1 MPEEVQALPSHD
13 PTLATVRG
21 GKLGA
26 AWRVFMATRLD
37 GRQLA
42 AAIEARLAATIAE
55 RLPKI
60 GRPPGLAV
68 LRVGDDPASGV
79 YVANKEKA
87 CARVGITSLGA
98 HLPAATSAAQVL
110 STIQQLNAD
119 PAVDGILLQL
129 PVPAGLDERPLLAAI
144 DPEKDADGL
153 HTLNLGRLLKGEPGP
168 RSCTPAGVM
177 ALLAA
182 AGVELAGKRAVVVG
196 RSILVGQPMALMLQA
211 AQATVSIAHSRTT
224 DLPALTREAD
234 VLVVAAGKPRM
245 IGAEHVKPGAV
256 VVDVGIH
263 RLEPEPGAG
272 PDAMVRLCGD
282 VRYEEVEPIASAITP
297 VPGGVGPMTVTLL
310 LVNTVVAW
318 CRHRGVAHGLGDLV
332 P

>member
-1 MPEEVQALPSHD
+1 MAL
-13 PTLATVRG
+13 
-21 GKLGA
+21 
-26 AWRVFMATRLD
+26 RLD
-37 GRQLA
+37 GKQLA
-42 AAIEARLAATIAE
+42 AAIERRLHDTIAQQ
-55 RLPKI
+55 LPAI

-98 HLPAATSAAQVL
+98 HLPAATPAAEVL
-110 STIQQLNAD
+110 AAVQRLNAD
-119 PAVDGILLQL
+119 PTCDGILLQL
-129 PVPAGLDERPLLAAI
+129 PLPAGLNEGPLLLAI

-182 AGVELAGKRAVVVG
+182 AGIELAGKRAVVVG

-211 AQATVSIAHSRTT
+211 ANATVSVAHSRTA
-224 DLPALTREAD
+224 DLAALTRQAD
-234 VLVVAAGKPRM
+234 VLVVAAGRPRM
-245 IGAEHVKPGAV
+245 IGAEHVQPGAV

-263 RLEPEPGAG
+263 RTEGG
-272 PDAMVRLCGD
+272 LCGD
-282 VRYEEVEPIASAITP
+282 VRFEEVEPIASAISP
-297 VPGGVGPMTVTLL
+297 VPGGVGPMTVTMLM
-310 LVNTVVAW
+310 VNTVVAW
-318 CRHRGVAHGLGDLV
+318 CRRRGVAHGLDDLV
-332 P
+332 V

>member
-1 MPEEVQALPSHD
+1 MAL
-13 PTLATVRG
+13 
-21 GKLGA
+21 
-26 AWRVFMATRLD
+26 RLD
-37 GRQLA
+37 GKQLA
-42 AAIEARLAATIAE
+42 AAIERRLHDTIA
-55 RLPKI
+55 RQLPAI

-98 HLPAATSAAQVL
+98 HLPAATPAAEVL
-110 STIQQLNAD
+110 AAVQRLNAD
-119 PAVDGILLQL
+119 PTCDGILLQL
-129 PVPAGLDERPLLAAI
+129 PLPAGLNEGPLLLAI

-182 AGVELAGKRAVVVG
+182 AGIELAGKRAVVVG

-211 AQATVSIAHSRTT
+211 ANATVSVAHSRTA
-224 DLPALTREAD
+224 DLAALTREAD
-234 VLVVAAGKPRM
+234 VLVVAAGRPRM
-245 IGAEHVKPGAV
+245 IGAEHVQPGAV

-263 RLEPEPGAG
+263 RIDTG
-272 PDAMVRLCGD
+272 LCGD
-282 VRYEEVEPIASAITP
+282 VRFEEVEPIASAISP
-297 VPGGVGPMTVTLL
+297 VPGGVGPMTVTML

-318 CRHRGVAHGLGDLV
+318 CRRHGVAHGLDDLV
-332 P
+332 V

>member
-1 MPEEVQALPSHD
+1 
-13 PTLATVRG
+13 
-21 GKLGA
+21 
-26 AWRVFMATRLD
+26 MATRLD

-42 AAIEARLAATIAE
+42 ATIEQRLQVVVAE
-55 RLPKI
+55 RLERA

-87 CARVGITSLGA
+87 CSRIGITNLGA
-98 HLPAATSAAQVL
+98 HLPADTPAAEVL
-110 STIQQLNAD
+110 HTIQRLNAD

-129 PVPAGLDERPLLAAI
+129 PLPPGLDERPLLAAI

-211 AQATVSIAHSRTT
+211 AHATVSIGHSRTENLA
-224 DLPALTREAD
+224 DLTRQAD
-234 VLVVAAGKPRM
+234 VLVVAAGRPRM

-263 RLEPEPGAG
+263 RLEGDAG
-272 PDAMVRLCGD
+272 GKARLCGD
-282 VRYEEVEPIASAITP
+282 VRFEEVEPLASAISP

-310 LVNTVVAW
+310 LVNTVASW
-318 CRHRGVAHGLGDLV
+318 CQRCGLDQPLADLL

>member
-1 MPEEVQALPSHD
+1 
-13 PTLATVRG
+13 
-21 GKLGA
+21 
-26 AWRVFMATRLD
+26 MATLLD
-37 GRQLA
+37 GRRLA
-42 AAIEARLAATIAE
+42 DAIEARLAAVVAAGCDQV
-55 RLPKI
+55 

-87 CARVGITSLGA
+87 CSRVGILNLGR
-98 HLPAATSAAQVL
+98 HLPGDSPAATVQA
-110 STIQQLNAD
+110 TIEGLNAD

-129 PVPAGLDERPLLAAI
+129 PLPPGLVEGPLLAAI
-144 DPEKDADGL
+144 DPDKDADGL

-182 AGVELAGKRAVVVG
+182 SGVSLAGKRAVVVG

-211 AQATVSIAHSRTT
+211 ADATVSVAHSRTV
-224 DLPALTREAD
+224 DLAALTRQAE
-234 VLVVAAGKPRM
+234 VLVVAAGRPG
-245 IGAEHVKPGAV
+245 IVGAEHVRPGAV

-263 RLEPEPGAG
+263 RRPEGG
-272 PDAMVRLCGD
+272 LCGD
-282 VRYEEVEPIASAITP
+282 VRHDEVEPIASALSP
-297 VPGGVGPMTVTLL
+297 VPGGVGPMTVAML

-318 CRHRGVAHGLGDLV
+318 CHRHGLEHGLDDLL

>member
-1 MPEEVQALPSHD
+1 MLEGVHGNAMAL
-13 PTLATVRG
+13 
-21 GKLGA
+21 
-26 AWRVFMATRLD
+26 RLD
-37 GRQLA
+37 GKVLA
-42 AAIEARLAATIAE
+42 RDVEHRLQTLIERCLAEA
-55 RLPKI
+55 

-68 LRVGDDPASGV
+68 LRVGDDPASAV

-87 CARVGITSLGA
+87 CARIGVASFGD
-98 HLPAATSAAQVL
+98 HLPGDTPPAQVL
-110 STIQQLNAD
+110 QTIERLNAN

-129 PVPAGLDERPLLAAI
+129 PLPAGLDEGPLLMAI

-177 ALLAA
+177 AMLRSN
-182 AGVELAGKRAVVVG
+182 GIDPAGKRAVVIG

-211 AQATVSIAHSRTT
+211 ANATVTIAHSRTA
-224 DLPALTREAD
+224 DLAAHTREAD
-234 VLVVAAGKPRM
+234 ILVVAAGRPEF
-245 IGAEHVKPGAV
+245 IGAEHVRPGAA

-263 RLEPEPGAG
+263 RKPEGG
-272 PDAMVRLCGD
+272 LCGD
-282 VRYEEVEPIASAITP
+282 VRASEVESIAAALSP
-297 VPGGVGPMTVTLL
+297 VPGGVGPMTVTML

-318 CRHRGVAHGLGDLV
+318 CRRHNLDHDLDDLV

>member
-1 MPEEVQALPSHD
+1 MAL
-13 PTLATVRG
+13 
-21 GKLGA
+21 
-26 AWRVFMATRLD
+26 RLD
-37 GRQLA
+37 GKQLA
-42 AAIEARLAATIAE
+42 AALEERLRATIA
-55 RLPKI
+55 RQLPAV

-98 HLPAATSAAQVL
+98 HLPAGTPAAEVL
-110 STIQQLNAD
+110 AAVQRLNAD
-119 PAVDGILLQL
+119 PACDGILLQL
-129 PVPAGLDERPLLAAI
+129 PLPAGLDEGPLLLAI

-211 AQATVSIAHSRTT
+211 ANATVSVAHSRTA
-224 DLPALTREAD
+224 DLAALTREAD
-234 VLVVAAGKPRM
+234 VLVVAAGRPHM

-263 RLEPEPGAG
+263 RTEGG
-272 PDAMVRLCGD
+272 LCGD
-282 VRYEEVEPIASAITP
+282 VRAEEVEPMASAISP
-297 VPGGVGPMTVTLL
+297 VPGGVGPMTVTML

-318 CRHRGVAHGLGDLV
+318 CRRHGVPHALDDLV
-332 P
+332 V